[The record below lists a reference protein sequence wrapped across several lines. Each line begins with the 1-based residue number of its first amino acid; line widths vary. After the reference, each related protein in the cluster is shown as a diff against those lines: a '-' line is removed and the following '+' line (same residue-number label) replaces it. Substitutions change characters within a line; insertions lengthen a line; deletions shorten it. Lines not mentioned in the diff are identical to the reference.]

1 MNNNHKP
8 PIVQAAQAENIYQSA
23 QAYAR
28 LGMSIIPL
36 KGKRPALNS
45 WKAYQA
51 KRATTK
57 EIEGWH
63 NNGIIDN
70 VGIVCGEVSNNLVVL
85 DLDGV
90 AGYPAFSATFPY
102 LAQTY
107 TVATGGGTGSH
118 IYFRV
123 GQMPASVKAMGTPI
137 GNLEL
142 CGEGRQV
149 VAPPSIHPT
158 TDNAYQL
165 QIEADILHVE
175 SLGELVEWIESFK
188 PQQQASNW
196 KPPKRVNLPSGDTVI
211 NPRVIDAI
219 AHELSR
225 RNFKQ
230 HGDWLHGSCI
240 HPERHTNG
248 DRNPSFGFNLSS
260 SYGHCYVCGTMLAKE
275 VCEQLNIDPNQ
286 LGGLIERPEPPQI
299 TQNRPVDLIQ
309 LPDEPPPTI
318 TASSSDFALPNWLQ
332 AYMNW
337 AGATGNQTPMIFHQA
352 AGLWLL
358 STSIGRRLYGEAPW
372 GVKLY
377 PNLYLMLV
385 AGTTFY
391 RKSTAYKLAEQVAR
405 DAIPHMLMPT
415 PGSPER
421 FQEALAGRMPSNFD
435 KLTKQQQARLTKAQ
449 PFAAQRGLLK
459 DEVAGLFG
467 AINKRD
473 YMTGM
478 KDLLME
484 LYDCPD
490 YFDKDT
496 QTGLNIVENAA
507 LSILGVTT
515 PAGLGS
521 AVSTTDW
528 ANGLL
533 IRFALLTPE
542 KNYAERPAPKAYNP
556 APQNLIDD
564 LKTLHDRLPGPEQA
578 ETGLKVP
585 SALKLNVECW
595 SECQQYGDEL
605 RRLCDPGRDTELDDR
620 LKGVYGRMHVQ
631 AFKLASL
638 FAALDWLDTSDDAP
652 TVTEEH
658 WIAGKAIAE
667 HWRMSAHQLLEKLDH
682 SGEALKE
689 KRHQDRLLKAVR
701 QSGANGVAMRD
712 LYRKLNLSAKQ
723 ARSHMQDLIR
733 AGLIEERRM
742 NRAEWYIATEF
753 ISESA

>member
-1 MNNNHKP
+1 VNSNQIP
-8 PIVQAAQAENIYQSA
+8 PIIQAAQSGSIYNSA
-23 QAYAR
+23 QAYER
-28 LGMSIIPL
+28 LSMSVIPL

-45 WKAYQA
+45 WKAYQT
-51 KRATTK
+51 KRATAN

-63 NNGIIDN
+63 KSGLLDN
-70 VGIVCGEVSNNLVVL
+70 IGIVCGAVSDNLVVL
-85 DLDGV
+85 DLDGI
-90 AGYPAFSATFPY
+90 AGYPAFSATFPH

-107 TVATGGGTGSH
+107 TVATGGGVGKH
-118 IYFRV
+118 VYFRV
-123 GQMPASVKAMGTPI
+123 GQMPVSVKAMGTPI

-142 CGEGRQV
+142 CGNGRQV

-158 TDNAYQL
+158 TGKAYQVE
-165 QIEADILHVE
+165 IVADILQVD
-175 SLGELVEWIESFK
+175 SLIELVQWIESFK
-188 PQQQASNW
+188 TPEQSTTW
-196 KPPKRVNLPSGDTVI
+196 KPPKRINVPSGEAVI
-211 NPRVIDAI
+211 NAHVVDAI

-240 HPERHTNG
+240 HPERHSNG

-260 SYGHCYVCGTMLAKE
+260 GYGHCYVCGTMLAKE
-275 VCEQLNIDPNQ
+275 VCEQLNVDPNM
-286 LGGLIERPEPPQI
+286 LGGLVERPEPAQI
-299 TQNRPVDLIQ
+299 AQNRTVDLSKM
-309 LPDEPPPTI
+309 PDEPPPINTP
-318 TASSSDFALPNWLQ
+318 SSDDVRLPNWLA
-332 AYMNW
+332 AYMDW
-337 AGATGNQTPMIFHQA
+337 AGKTGNQTPMIFHQA

-358 STSIGRRLYGEAPW
+358 STAIGRRLYGEAPW
-372 GVKLY
+372 GVKIY

-435 KLTKQQQARLTKAQ
+435 KLTKQQQERLTKAQ

-473 YMTGM
+473 YMVGM

-521 AVSTTDW
+521 AVSHTDW

-533 IRFALLTPE
+533 IRFSLLTPE
-542 KNYAERPAPKAYNP
+542 KNYAERPAARTYRT
-556 APQNLIDD
+556 APQQLMDD
-564 LKTLHDRLPGPEQA
+564 LRALHDRLPGPQQT

-585 SALKLNVECW
+585 SALKLDVQCW
-595 SECQQYGDEL
+595 AECQQYGDEL
-605 RRLCDPGRDTELDDR
+605 RRMCDPGRDTELDDR

-638 FAALDWLDTSDDAP
+638 FAALDWLETDEP
-652 TVTEEH
+652 TPIVTVEH
-658 WIAGKAIAE
+658 WLAGQAIAE
-667 HWRMSAHQLLEKLDH
+667 NWRLSAHRLLDQLDH
-682 SGEALKE
+682 SGEAVQE
-689 KRHQDRLLKAVR
+689 KRQQDRMLTVIR
-701 QSGANGVAMRD
+701 ESGVNGCTLRD
-712 LYRKLNLSAKQ
+712 IYRKLHLTAKVGRQTAQELMKANLIA
-723 ARSHMQDLIR
+723 
-733 AGLIEERRM
+733 ERRIKG
-742 NRAEWYIATEF
+742 AEAYLAIEYIP
-753 ISESA
+753 ID